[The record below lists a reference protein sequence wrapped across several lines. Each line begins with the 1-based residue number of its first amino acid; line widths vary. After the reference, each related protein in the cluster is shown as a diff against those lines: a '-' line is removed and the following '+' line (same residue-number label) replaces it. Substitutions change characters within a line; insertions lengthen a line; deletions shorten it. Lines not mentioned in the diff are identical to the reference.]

1 MPRAESK
8 PRKRY
13 IDDLYRV
20 RGPTVRAMLDGFIS
34 SFNILFSFHE
44 RRMIIHRNCYG
55 CFV

>member
-20 RGPTVRAMLDGFIS
+20 RGPTVRAMLDGSRVS
-34 SFNILFSFHE
+34 SLF
-44 RRMIIHRNCYG
+44 
-55 CFV
+55 V